1 MTISKP
7 EVSTGSTL
15 CLLVSTLC
23 PRNINI
29 YINHKKLRELE
40 DKIKLQMQKSC
51 TINFGSIAAIIH
63 SIPSSCSFSTALF
76 TKGVISVD

>member
-15 CLLVSTLC
+15 CLLVLTLC

-29 YINHKKLRELE
+29 YINLTGRQ
-40 DKIKLQMQKSC
+40 IKLQMQKNW

>member
-15 CLLVSTLC
+15 CLIVLTLC

-29 YINHKKLRELE
+29 YINHKKLIELE
-40 DKIKLQMQKSC
+40 EKLSYKCRRAGQL
-51 TINFGSIAAIIH
+51 I
-63 SIPSSCSFSTALF
+63 L
-76 TKGVISVD
+76 DL